1 MTPALSFADPV
12 FESQAAFRAV
22 LNAMASPGKIF
33 ACGEAL
39 SPPPPLCPAAAATLL
54 ALADFE
60 TPLFVAMDFP
70 ERDAIAEYLR
80 FHTGAP
86 FAATPDKAAFALELA
101 TSAGLDLARFA
112 EGTPEYP
119 DRSTTLVLQVQSF
132 AKGPR
137 LRLAGPGIKGEGEFA
152 FSPSPKDFVLAMQ
165 ANHEKFP
172 LGVDLILAAGAW
184 LAAAPRST
192 LISEAG

>member
-12 FESQAAFRAV
+12 FESQAAFRSV

-33 ACGEAL
+33 VCGEAL
-39 SPPPPLCPAAAATLL
+39 SPPPPLCPAAAAALL

-70 ERDAIAEYLR
+70 ERDAIVEYLR

-86 FAATPDKAAFALELA
+86 LAATPDKAAFALELA
-101 TSAGLDLARFA
+101 TDAMPDLARFA
-112 EGTPEYP
+112 QGTPEYP
-119 DRSTTLVLQVQSF
+119 DRSTTLVLQARSF
-132 AKGPR
+132 GEGPR
-137 LRLAGPGIKGEGEFA
+137 LRLAGPGIRGETELA
-152 FSPSPKDFVLAMQ
+152 FSPSPKDFVSAMQ
-165 ANHEKFP
+165 ANGEKFP
-172 LGVDLILAAGAW
+172 LGVDLILAAGAS